1 MRALLPHDEAEQ
13 VAIVEEL
20 EPVHLVDTFP
30 EAPQPVRDLTRELE
44 AQVDVRGPQV
54 DEQVPG
60 SGHRR
65 VTVALDLGEGVQMG
79 RAGRGI
85 QSVPEVGTDPGDAQ
99 QLIVGIADGEAADEA
114 RHVGQ
119 KVPDLTLGASARV
132 KTRNIPAR
140 LGGARRAG

>member
-1 MRALLPHDEAEQ
+1 VRALLPHDEAEQ

-20 EPVHLVDTFP
+20 EPVHLVETFP

-85 QSVPEVGTDPGDAQ
+85 QTGPEVGTDPGDAQ
-99 QLIVGIADGEAADEA
+99 QLIVGIAEG
-114 RHVGQ
+114 R
-119 KVPDLTLGASARV
+119 PRTRPRTSAGKSR
-132 KTRNIPAR
+132 T
-140 LGGARRAG
+140 